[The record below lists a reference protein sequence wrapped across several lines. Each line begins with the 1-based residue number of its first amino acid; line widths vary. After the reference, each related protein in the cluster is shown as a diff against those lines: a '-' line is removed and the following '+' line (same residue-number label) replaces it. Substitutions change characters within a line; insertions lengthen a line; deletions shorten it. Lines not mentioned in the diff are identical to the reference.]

1 MKRIL
6 ALFLCVVLLFPTAS
20 VRALADGEGN
30 MDDGGGSMGNASGKN
45 FWNPGD
51 DGVRV
56 TVVRASDNKPVS
68 RSIDLTNMNE
78 SNIRHYFIQKC
89 KLFYRAGSRL
99 EPAQNK
105 YTYENPAKK
114 MPKIIT
120 SNGGNANISKIKK
133 YFCSEWAIK
142 RIAEVVGTTYEKLT
156 DGKYKLLL
164 EPIGYFTFNGTK
176 WAMTSTEAAL
186 YDRKISGRLRQ
197 KMLHFS
203 HQNLPLAMFLERSD
217 MGYPPYK
224 GSKNKPQSDSTIIGQ
239 LGLGIVKFK
248 EDSTPQ
254 PEQPGDSSATYRV
267 NTDVVTSVTLSSDD
281 EINPDNPASV
291 TFHILGSSYSCT
303 NIVMPEGE
311 SQLVWVKWHT
321 PSSPQTV
328 TIRVASSK
336 GSLDTG
342 TITAK
347 VENLAGH
354 EPPDPTATDRS
365 DGFKTPN
372 VPARSAVASN
382 SWGVWSGYWSP
393 NWVWHENWHWH
404 SSSGSAYGGHWVDNG
419 KWVDEGKWNYEFTA
433 YHATLSTNISLLP
446 DDKDPSARGKTMKS
460 GYGIKTNI
468 SSVLSTNSSISNCAE
483 AQTALTYFPE
493 FQYKTYWRI
502 LDCFPD
508 GLSAAFQFKKNIY
521 STYGRRVHF
530 TPLWYPDGTY
540 TAYTYLEDAWTPAE
554 MLSANLTDYVKIKG
568 NVYDDWHVGPKMVG

>member
-217 MGYPPYK
+217 MGYPAYK

-254 PEQPGDSSATYRV
+254 PEQPGDSSAAYRV
-267 NTDVVTSVTLSSDD
+267 NTDVVTSVTLSSDN
-281 EINPDNPASV
+281 EISPDSPASV
-291 TFHILGSSYSCT
+291 TFHILGSSCTRT
-303 NIVMPEGE
+303 NIVIPKGE

-321 PSSPQTV
+321 PRTPQTV
-328 TIRVASSK
+328 TIRVTSSK
-336 GSLDTG
+336 GSLSAG

-354 EPPDPTATDRS
+354 EPPDPTATDRNDS
-365 DGFKTPN
+365 FQTPD
-372 VPARSAVASN
+372 VPEKAASAGN
-382 SWGVWSGYWSP
+382 SWNVWSAKWHQNWKWHEHWVWDSDSNRWEDDGWWVKDGGYWIYTSTEYRA
-393 NWVWHENWHWH
+393 VL
-404 SSSGSAYGGHWVDNG
+404 SSGM
-419 KWVDEGKWNYEFTA
+419 
-433 YHATLSTNISLLP
+433 SLLP
-446 DDKDPSARGKTMKS
+446 DDKDPTAKGKLMKS
-460 GYGIKTNI
+460 GYGVKI
-468 SSVLSTNSSISNCAE
+468 SVDGKVRSSASSANVTA
-483 AQTALTYFPE
+483 AQTAVTYFPE
-493 FQYKTYWRI
+493 FSYHTYWRL
-502 LDCFPD
+502 LDLKRD
-508 GLSAAFQFKKNIY
+508 GLSSAFHFKTNQY

-540 TAYTYLEDAWTPAE
+540 TAYTYLEDAWTPAG

-568 NVYDDWHVGPKMVG
+568 NVYDDWHVGPQMVD

>member
-6 ALFLCVVLLFPTAS
+6 ALLLCVTLLLPIAS
-20 VRALADGEGN
+20 IHANADGSGN
-30 MDDGGGSMGNASGKN
+30 MDDGGGGMGGGTGKN

-56 TVVRASDNKPVS
+56 TVVRTSDNKPVS
-68 RSIDLTNMNE
+68 RPIDLTNKNE
-78 SNIRHYFIQKC
+78 KNIEKHFVLKSKLHY
-89 KLFYRAGSRL
+89 RSGSPL
-99 EPAQNK
+99 EMTATV
-105 YTYENPAKK
+105 YHYVNPSKPL
-114 MPKIIT
+114 PKIIM
-120 SNGGNANISKIKK
+120 SSGGNTNIKAIKK
-133 YFCSEWAIK
+133 YFCSEWMIK
-142 RIAEVVGTTYEKLT
+142 RIAELVGTSYEKLT

-164 EPIGYFTFNGTK
+164 EPVGYFTFEGHK
-176 WAMTSTEAAL
+176 MAMTATEAAL

-217 MGYPPYK
+217 MGYPAYK

-347 VENLAGH
+347 VEDLSGH

-372 VPARSAVASN
+372 VPTRSAVASN

-540 TAYTYLEDAWTPAE
+540 TAYTYLEDAWTPAG

>member
-217 MGYPPYK
+217 MGYPAYK

-254 PEQPGDSSATYRV
+254 PEQPGDSSAAYRV

-281 EINPDNPASV
+281 EINPDSPASV
-291 TFHILGSSYSCT
+291 KFHILGSSYSRT
-303 NIVMPEGE
+303 NIVIPKGE

-321 PSSPQTV
+321 PRTPQTV
-328 TIRVASSK
+328 TIRVTSSK
-336 GSLDTG
+336 GSLSAG

-354 EPPDPTATDRS
+354 EPPDPTATDRNDS
-365 DGFKTPN
+365 FQTPD
-372 VPARSAVASN
+372 VPEKAASAGN
-382 SWGVWSGYWSP
+382 SWNVWSAKWHQNWKWHEHWVWDSDSNRWEDDGWWVKDGGYWIYTSTEYRA
-393 NWVWHENWHWH
+393 VL
-404 SSSGSAYGGHWVDNG
+404 SSGM
-419 KWVDEGKWNYEFTA
+419 
-433 YHATLSTNISLLP
+433 SLLP
-446 DDKDPSARGKTMKS
+446 DDKDPTAKGKLMKS
-460 GYGIKTNI
+460 GYGVKI
-468 SSVLSTNSSISNCAE
+468 SVDGQVRSSASSANVTA
-483 AQTALTYFPE
+483 AQTAVTYFPE
-493 FQYKTYWRI
+493 FSYHTYWRL
-502 LDCFPD
+502 LDLKRD
-508 GLSAAFQFKKNIY
+508 GLSSAFHFKINQY

-540 TAYTYLEDAWTPAE
+540 TAYTYLEDAWTPAG

-568 NVYDDWHVGPKMVG
+568 NVYDDWHVGPQMVD